1 MSTLVTGGAGFIG
14 SNFII
19 DWFKN
24 SKEEIINL
32 DKLTY
37 AANLSNLNKINES
50 DLPYTFIK
58 GDISDKDLVK
68 SILKEFKI
76 KKIINF
82 AAESHVDR
90 SIKSPEIFFNCR

>member
-37 AANLSNLNKINES
+37 AANLSNLNI
-50 DLPYTFIK
+50 
-58 GDISDKDLVK
+58 IS
-68 SILKEFKI
+68 
-76 KKIINF
+76 
-82 AAESHVDR
+82 
-90 SIKSPEIFFNCR
+90 